1 MPSMRQN
8 VMNGNHGKT
17 AEFYSLHIC
26 VQKTP
31 GYILQ
36 AACNCKAG
44 AAGLCANIGALLY
57 TLVKT
62 KKACTSIK
70 CRWDR
75 PRPLQRKQSPKRV
88 CDISFYKTDKENPV
102 EKVKPY
108 PGVYQAGLFGW

>member
-1 MPSMRQN
+1 
-8 VMNGNHGKT
+8 MNGNHGKT

-44 AAGLCANIGALLY
+44 AAGLFANIGALLY

-62 KKACTSIK
+62 KKACTSIE

-102 EKVKPY
+102 KKVKPY